1 MSMYRM
7 IIAGLLA
14 LGLMVSG
21 CAVNPA
27 TGKKELAL
35 FQVSTDQE
43 IAIGEKS
50 FPQALQ
56 QLGGEYPDAELNAYV
71 DRVGQRLGRL
81 SQRPDLPYRF
91 RVVNDSTPNAFALP
105 GGFIA
110 ISRGLLVHLE
120 NEAQLAAVL
129 GHEVG
134 HVAARHS
141 VQGLQRGALFDL
153 ALGVLSNV
161 TADTS
166 YGALAQQAG
175 QVTAGLLEMSYSR
188 EQEREADLLG
198 IDYMVRSGYDP
209 QGAVQVQEFFY
220 RTLEG
225 GAEPMWLT
233 GLFRSHPFSKERMEA
248 NEAYIRD
255 NYPQSAGLNLGGQV
269 FRQAIAPL
277 VKVQPGY
284 DLYDEGQRLE
294 SKGEL
299 SAAISTYLQA
309 ADRAPDE
316 ALIRTAL
323 GLAYLKAGDVGS
335 ARLHLSKAVGLDG
348 NYYKSRM
355 GYGYALL
362 ELNRAGD
369 AVPHLKKSME
379 LLPTLQGA
387 YLLAT
392 GYEKTGRTEEARQ
405 LYQAVVEADSKSRLG
420 QAAAERLK
428 ALGAR

>member
-1 MSMYRM
+1 M
-7 IIAGLLA
+7 AGLLA
-14 LGLMVSG
+14 LGLMMAG

-35 FQVSTDQE
+35 FQVSTGQE
-43 IAIGEKS
+43 IVIGEKA
-50 FPQALQ
+50 FPQAVQ
-56 QLGGEYPDAELNAYV
+56 QLGGEYPDEELNAYV

-110 ISRGLLVHLE
+110 ITRGLLVHLE
-120 NEAQLAAVL
+120 NEAQLASVL

-175 QVTAGLLEMSYSR
+175 QMTAGLLEMSYSR

-225 GAEPMWLT
+225 GAEPMWLA
-233 GLFRSHPFSKERMEA
+233 GLFRSHPFSRERMED
-248 NEAYIRD
+248 NEAYIRA
-255 NYPQSAGLNLGGQV
+255 NYPQSAGLNFGAQAFQL
-269 FRQAIAPL
+269 AIAPL
-277 VKVQPGY
+277 TKVQPGY
-284 DLYDEGQRLE
+284 QLYDEARRLE
-294 SKGEL
+294 SEGDL
-299 SAAISTYLQA
+299 SAAISTYLRA
-309 ADRAPDE
+309 ADRAPE
-316 ALIRTAL
+316 ESLILTAL

-335 ARLHLSKAVGLDG
+335 ARLHLSKAVRLDG
-348 NYYKSRM
+348 DYYQSRM

-362 ELNRAGD
+362 ELERTGE
-369 AVPHLKKSME
+369 AVPQLEKSME

-392 GYEKTGRTEEARQ
+392 GYEKTGRTGEARQ
-405 LYQAVVEADSKSRLG
+405 LYQAVVEADSQGRLG
-420 QAAAERLK
+420 QAAAARLDT
-428 ALGAR
+428 LGAL